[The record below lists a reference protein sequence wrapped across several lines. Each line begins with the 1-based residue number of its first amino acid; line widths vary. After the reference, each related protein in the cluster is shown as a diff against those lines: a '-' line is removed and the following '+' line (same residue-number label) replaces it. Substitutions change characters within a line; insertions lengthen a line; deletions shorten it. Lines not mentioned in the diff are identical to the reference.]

1 MRIVLL
7 KIYKTNCKYCI
18 YGSFIVLICLLVYMK
33 CGKKCEI
40 YSRVVGYY
48 NPVSQWNLGKK
59 EEFKE
64 RVEFVLSDEKEVEK
78 KISGKK

>member
-1 MRIVLL
+1 
-7 KIYKTNCKYCI
+7 
-18 YGSFIVLICLLVYMK
+18 MK